1 MAIEFNDALKAKQL
15 RKYFDESG
23 RIFIVVDAT
32 SDDVLVPEH
41 LRGDPGLRLVLNAR
55 MPQPIYI
62 RDAFLESNFSFGGM
76 PHHCVIPMRCIW
88 AAYLP
93 DEDMSTGLVWEK
105 DMPETIRMMLGAIE
119 DEAMDEGVVAV
130 QAEPRNAASAVK
142 SKGTKIRHLR
152 VVK

>member
-15 RKYFDESG
+15 RQYFDASG

-62 RDAFLESNFSFGGM
+62 RDAFLESNFSFGGTA
-76 PHHCVIPMRCIW
+76 HHCVIPMRCIW

-93 DEDMSTGLVWEK
+93 DADMSSGLVWEK
-105 DMPETIRMMLGAIE
+105 DMPETIRMMLGTIE
-119 DEAMDEGVVAV
+119 DEARDE
-130 QAEPRNAASAVK
+130 AALPGSGRGEEATASE
-142 SKGTKIRHLR
+142 SKKTKMRHLR